1 MPTQAGLDS
10 GRTVTLIG
18 AGGVWGSRIQGAR
31 LYPPS
36 LIEPT
41 CLRSSADQALGTRQD
56 TPCSRDSCWAGE
68 VTRWPL
74 VSWKQREDP
83 VSGHSALSG
92 DGQGAAA
99 ASSPGRGGR
108 GAALRGETAAGQSSL
123 SRVAHPRLGTWAPT
137 WLPSSEARIALTP
150 QGGTPLS
157 RWVLPPAVLLHLCPG
172 RGLPQPA
179 SVWALPLLG
188 PGPVPVSFFILFV
201 LLGRSLPVQGQQPL
215 CHLAQP
221 SHGHSSQ
228 TVSPDL
234 GGHFH
239 LLAVTAGWVSGAAS
253 LQGRSLRFLPEPSRL
268 LGGSETEA
276 GHVPWPRLPVLL
288 ACSVGWPGLG
298 ASGE

>member
-1 MPTQAGLDS
+1 M
-10 GRTVTLIG
+10 
-18 AGGVWGSRIQGAR
+18 WGSRIQGAR

-56 TPCSRDSCWAGE
+56 TPSSRGSCWAGE

-99 ASSPGRGGR
+99 ASSPGRGVR
-108 GAALRGETAAGQSSL
+108 EAALLGEAAAGQSSL

-157 RWVLPPAVLLHLCPG
+157 RWVLPPAVLLHLFPG
-172 RGLPQPA
+172 WGGLPQPA
-179 SVWALPLLG
+179 GVWALPLLG

-201 LLGRSLPVQGQQPL
+201 LLGRSLPVQRQQPL
-215 CHLAQP
+215 CHPAQP
-221 SHGHSSQ
+221 SPVTVTLPRWSPQ
-228 TVSPDL
+228 TLEAISTSWP
-234 GGHFH
+234 
-239 LLAVTAGWVSGAAS
+239 VTAGWVSDAAS
-253 LQGRSLRFLPEPSRL
+253 L
-268 LGGSETEA
+268 
-276 GHVPWPRLPVLL
+276 
-288 ACSVGWPGLG
+288 
-298 ASGE
+298 